1 MLTTDNRILLSS
13 VNLDLFPIL
22 GLNVAHRQQDA
33 SLQLIYIC
41 FLFQGL
47 MLTTDNRLLLF
58 SVNLYLFPI
67 SELNVAHRQQD
78 AVVFGHFKFASY
90 FRA

>member
-1 MLTTDNRILLSS
+1 MLPSS

-47 MLTTDNRLLLF
+47 MLTTDDRLLLS
-58 SVNLYLFPI
+58 SVNLDLFPI
-67 SELNVAHRQQD
+67 SELNVDHRQQ
-78 AVVFGHFKFASY
+78 ATIVFS
-90 FRA
+90 

>member
-1 MLTTDNRILLSS
+1 MLTTDNRMLPSS

-47 MLTTDNRLLLF
+47 MLTTDDRLLLS
-58 SVNLYLFPI
+58 SVNIDLIPI
-67 SELNVAHRQQD
+67 SELNVDHRQQ
-78 AVVFGHFKFASY
+78 ATIVFS
-90 FRA
+90 